1 MADDVLKRS
10 DFAAYRAEL
19 EEHIKK
25 FALGVK
31 REQGEVEE
39 ILGEI
44 LDRLNALETPA
55 ASSPGGHLPW
65 SLRATEKDWQDL
77 ADWID
82 WLGRHYAPQL
92 HLRIWPCWPAH
103 GGVVEE
109 LAALR
114 AAWCAAVE
122 ADADPARAGSELAY
136 WHQMWL
142 WPTVERIRHNYM
154 FSECETDHSPDRPG
168 RPTDTTALRARVAEA
183 ETERLRLENARYVF
197 FAEVPPGFTVDR
209 PDGLWRSADETDE
222 TDETWEYLSLLDWEW
237 HAVEKLPVK
246 REILHPLPA
255 ERALELAADRQ
266 SWVTYW
272 AHHTDEPDWRAG
284 MPPTTVVRR
293 RRSPERVLDE
303 AYGPDGAWEPTDAV
317 HDFLSARP
325 SDPPHLVEIDATE
338 AARLADGDIGL

>member
-1 MADDVLKRS
+1 MDDAPKAS

-25 FALGVK
+25 FALGVE
-31 REQGEVEE
+31 RDQGEIEE

-44 LDRLNALETPA
+44 LGRLNALETGA
-55 ASSPGGHLPW
+55 GGVPVAGDHLPW
-65 SLRATEKDWQDL
+65 SLRATERDWQDL
-77 ADWID
+77 ADWTD

-122 ADADPARAGSELAY
+122 ADTDPARSGSELAY

-142 WPTVERIRHNYM
+142 WPTVERIRQNYM
-154 FSECETDHSPDRPG
+154 FGECETEHSPDRPG
-168 RPTDTTALRARVAEA
+168 RPTDTAALRARAAEA
-183 ETERLRLENARYVF
+183 ESERRRLENARYAF
-197 FAEVPPGFTVDR
+197 FAEVPRGRTPDR
-209 PDGLWRSADETDE
+209 PDGLWRRADD
-222 TDETWEYLSLLDWEW
+222 TWEYLSLLDWEW
-237 HAVEKLPVK
+237 HAAAELPVG
-246 REILHPLPA
+246 REILHPVTA
-255 ERALELAADRQ
+255 GRALELAADRQ

-272 AHHTDEPDWRAG
+272 AHHADEADWRAG
-284 MPPTTVVRR
+284 TPPTTVVRR
-293 RRSPERVLDE
+293 RRSPERIHDE

-325 SDPPHLVEIDATE
+325 SDPPHLVEIDAAE
-338 AARLADGDIGL
+338 AARLVNGDTGL

>member
-1 MADDVLKRS
+1 MADEALKRS

-44 LDRLNALETPA
+44 LDRLNALEA
-55 ASSPGGHLPW
+55 AAAPGASTGGHLPW
-65 SLRATEKDWQDL
+65 SLRATERDWQDL

-92 HLRIWPCWPAH
+92 HLRVWPCWPAH

-122 ADADPARAGSELAY
+122 ADADPVRSGSELAY

-142 WPTVERIRHNYM
+142 WPTVERIRQNYM

-168 RPTDTTALRARVAEA
+168 RPTDADALRARVAGAEA
-183 ETERLRLENARYVF
+183 ERLRLENAPYAF
-197 FAEVPPGFTVDR
+197 FAEVPPGFSPDR
-209 PDGLWRSADETDE
+209 PDGLWRCAGDD
-222 TDETWEYLSLLDWEW
+222 WEYLSLLDWEW
-237 HAVEKLPVK
+237 HAVEKPPVK
-246 REILHPLPA
+246 REILHELTA
-255 ERALELAADRQ
+255 ERALELAADRRP
-266 SWVTYW
+266 WVTYW
-272 AHHTDEPDWRAG
+272 AHYTDESDWRAG
-284 MPPTTVVRR
+284 AEPTTVVRR

-338 AARLADGDIGL
+338 AARLANGDTGL